1 MCMAYKDKENDTN
14 YTVMGG
20 FGKHRDHFRV
30 MSCHNGHLRV
40 VRGFPWRESAKE
52 AQEELDSLAAKNG
65 WEAW

>member
-1 MCMAYKDKENDTN
+1 MQYKDMETDTV

-20 FGKHRDHFRV
+20 FGKHRNYFRV

-40 VRGFPWRESAKE
+40 VKGFPWRESAEE
-52 AQEELDSLAAKNG
+52 ALAELDSLAMEKG

>member
-1 MCMAYKDKENDTN
+1 MAYKDKATDAG

-40 VRGFPWRESAKE
+40 VRGLPWRESAKE